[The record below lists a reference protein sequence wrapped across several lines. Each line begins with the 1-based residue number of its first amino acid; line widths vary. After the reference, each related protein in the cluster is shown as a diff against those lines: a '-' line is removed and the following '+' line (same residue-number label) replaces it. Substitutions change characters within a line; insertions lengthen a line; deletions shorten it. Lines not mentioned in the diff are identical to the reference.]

1 MSLPPPQ
8 TKEFVDR
15 LTSLAVEC
23 REELTRG
30 TQSIQEIDL
39 LLRQTR
45 QEVDRLAQ
53 RESQQNLRLREIETS
68 IESFGRAD
76 IRDAYVAAHEI
87 QMRLFIMRSQIEQLD
102 ARRQSI
108 SEQQEKLRILLDLAE
123 INRDQDQESGQD
135 DRTKI
140 LPGTRALPGSEDM
153 FIQLI
158 EARER
163 ERERIARQLTD
174 GPAQVMANLILRTQV
189 LERVQERAPDQL
201 GEEING
207 IEALAT
213 RSLLDIRRSIFE
225 MRPLII
231 DELGLVPTLR
241 RYAADFARENGT
253 KVTVDGPDSDGA
265 LNRHRRIVLFRL
277 VQQAMVAMVPAK
289 VGASLS
295 VRVQIE
301 EAQLLVRLDAT
312 ELGPDATRAIG
323 RFVGDDYTLESLDI
337 IAATMQREALA
348 NGERISIFVP
358 LSGA

>member
-15 LTSLAVEC
+15 LTSLAGEC

-68 IESFGRAD
+68 LESFNRTD
-76 IRDAYVAAHEI
+76 IRDSYVAAHEI
-87 QMRLFIMRSQIEQLD
+87 QMRLFIMRSQIEQLE

-108 SEQQEKLRILLDLAE
+108 TEQQEKLRILLDLAE
-123 INRDQDQESGQD
+123 INRDQEQDEGD
-135 DRTKI
+135 DRTKL
-140 LPGTRALPGSEDM
+140 LPGTRTLVGSGDM
-153 FIQLI
+153 FAQLI

-201 GEEING
+201 NDEITG
-207 IEALAT
+207 IEAMAT

-225 MRPLII
+225 MRPLVL

-241 RYAADFARENGT
+241 RYSNDFARENGA
-253 KVTVDGPDSDGA
+253 KISVDGPENDGT
-265 LNRHRRIVLFRL
+265 LGEHTRIVVFRL
-277 VQQAMVAMVPAK
+277 VQQAMVAMVAPDA
-289 VGASLS
+289 GTTLI
-295 VRVQIE
+295 VRVQLE
-301 EAQLLVRLDAT
+301 DAQLVMRLDAT
-312 ELGPDATRAIG
+312 ELGADAPRSIS
-323 RFVGDDYTLESLDI
+323 RYVDDAYTAESLEMI
-337 IAATMQREALA
+337 GATLQRETLP
-348 NGERISIFVP
+348 NGERISIVLP
-358 LSGA
+358 LSQG

>member
-30 TQSIQEIDL
+30 TQSVQEIDL

-68 IESFGRAD
+68 LESFNRAD
-76 IRDAYVAAHEI
+76 IRDSYVAAHEI
-87 QMRLFIMRSQIEQLD
+87 QMRLFIMRSQIEQLES
-102 ARRQSI
+102 RRQSI
-108 SEQQEKLRILLDLAE
+108 TEQQEKLRILLDLAE
-123 INRDQDQESGQD
+123 INRDQDQEGLD

-140 LPGTRALPGSEDM
+140 LPGTRALAGSADV
-153 FIQLI
+153 FVQLV

-174 GPAQVMANLILRTQV
+174 GPAQVMANLVLRTQV

-201 GEEING
+201 SDEISG

-225 MRPLII
+225 MRPLVI

-241 RYAADFARENGT
+241 RYVNDFAREN
-253 KVTVDGPDSDGA
+253 KANVTVDGPESDGA
-265 LNRHRRIVLFRL
+265 LDSHRRIVVFRL
-277 VQQAMVAMVPAK
+277 AQQAMVAMVSPDA
-289 VGASLS
+289 GANLQ
-295 VRVQIE
+295 VRVQVE
-301 EAQLLVRLDAT
+301 DAQLVVRLDAT
-312 ELGPDATRAIG
+312 ELKDDAARTIG
-323 RFVGDDYTLESLDI
+323 RFVEDDYTVESLDMI
-337 IAATMQREALA
+337 GAALQRETLT
-348 NGERISIFVP
+348 NGERISIVVP
-358 LSGA
+358 MSGN

>member
-30 TQSIQEIDL
+30 TQAVQEIDL

-45 QEVDRLAQ
+45 QEVDRLSQ
-53 RESQQNLRLREIETS
+53 RESQQNLRLREIDTS
-68 IESFGRAD
+68 LESFGRAD

-108 SEQQEKLRILLDLAE
+108 TDQQEKLRILLDLAE
-123 INRDQDQESGQD
+123 INRDQDLEALNE

-140 LPGTRALPGSEDM
+140 LPGTRALNGSGDM
-153 FIQLI
+153 FVQII

-174 GPAQVMANLILRTQV
+174 GPAQVMANLILRTQI

-201 GEEING
+201 GDEINDF
-207 IEALAT
+207 EALAT

-225 MRPLII
+225 MRPLVI

-241 RYAADFARENGT
+241 RYSNDFARENGA
-253 KVTVDGPDSDGA
+253 KVTVEGPESDGG
-265 LNRHRRIVLFRL
+265 LNRHTRIVLFRL
-277 VQQAMVAMVPAK
+277 IQQAMVAMIAPNA
-289 VGASLS
+289 GASLTARIQ
-295 VRVQIE
+295 VE
-301 EAQLLVRLDAT
+301 DAQLLVRLDSADP
-312 ELGPDATRAIG
+312 GPASTRTVG
-323 RFVGDDYTLESLDI
+323 RFIEDGYTSESLELVG
-337 IAATMQREALA
+337 AAIQHETLA
-348 NGERISIFVP
+348 NGVRISIVMP
-358 LSGA
+358 LSLS

>member
-68 IESFGRAD
+68 LESFNRAD
-76 IRDAYVAAHEI
+76 IRDSYVAAHEI
-87 QMRLFIMRSQIEQLD
+87 QMRLFIMRSQIEQLES
-102 ARRQSI
+102 RRQSI
-108 SEQQEKLRILLDLAE
+108 TDQQEKLRILLDLAE
-123 INRDQDQESGQD
+123 INRDQDQEDGE
-135 DRTKI
+135 DRTKM
-140 LPGTRALPGSEDM
+140 LPGTRALAGSGDM
-153 FIQLI
+153 FIQ
-158 EARER
+158 
-163 ERERIARQLTD
+163 RERIARQLTD
-174 GPAQVMANLILRTQV
+174 GPAQVMANLVLRTQV

-201 GEEING
+201 GGEIAG

-225 MRPLII
+225 MRPLVI

-241 RYAADFARENGT
+241 RYANDFARENGA
-253 KVTVDGPDSDGA
+253 KVTVEGPESDGTLDA
-265 LNRHRRIVLFRL
+265 HTRIVVFRL
-277 VQQAMVAMVPAK
+277 VQQAMVAMVVADAGTT
-289 VGASLS
+289 VT
-295 VRVQIE
+295 VRVQLE
-301 EAQLLVRLDAT
+301 DAQLVVRLDGAD
-312 ELGPDATRAIG
+312 LGADAARAIL
-323 RFVGDDYTLESLDI
+323 RFVESDYTLESLDMI
-337 IAATMQREALA
+337 GAALQREALTD
-348 NGERISIFVP
+348 GERISILVP
-358 LSGA
+358 LSRS